1 MEFWQRLANLMSA
14 FDIKSKELAHKRRV
28 NHTSVGTL
36 EAPSQRGL
44 FVCEKKKF
52 TQSLRS
58 NP

>member
-36 EAPSQRGL
+36 EKTPLTGSFCCQRVLSAANGTL
-44 FVCEKKKF
+44 
-52 TQSLRS
+52 
-58 NP
+58 PP